1 MQYAWS
7 VCPAAAAAAAGAGA
21 VAAVTVQVASDGML
35 QVQ

>member
-7 VCPAAAAAAAGAGA
+7 VYPAGA

>member
-7 VCPAAAAAAAGAGA
+7 VYPAGAVTAAGA

>member
-7 VCPAAAAAAAGAGA
+7 VYPAGAVTAAA

>member
-7 VCPAAAAAAAGAGA
+7 VYPAAGA
-21 VAAVTVQVASDGML
+21 VTAVTVQVASDGML